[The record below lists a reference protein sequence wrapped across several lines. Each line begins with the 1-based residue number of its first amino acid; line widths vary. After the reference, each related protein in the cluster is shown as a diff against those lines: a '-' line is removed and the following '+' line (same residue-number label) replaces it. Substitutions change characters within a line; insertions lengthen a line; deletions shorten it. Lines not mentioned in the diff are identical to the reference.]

1 MEHVLASNIMRFGDR
16 NNIIFPLQFGFRKN
30 MSCEQQ
36 LLGFVSDLHNN
47 LDEGNQTDVL
57 IMDFSKAF
65 DKVGH
70 QRLLRKLDYY
80 GVRGKNLKWIQNFLH
95 RRSQRVVLEG
105 KKSSTID
112 VESGVPQGS
121 VLGPCL
127 FLFYIND
134 LPNGLASKV
143 RLFAD
148 DAISYMTIDN
158 QQDAHNLQQDLN
170 RIGEWA
176 KKWTMVLNTEKCK
189 VITISRKRN
198 KIQHAYHLNNTPL
211 EAVTSAKYLGV
222 TITSD
227 LKWTQHINTVVNK
240 ANSTL
245 AFLRRNLRI
254 KSSDLKA
261 TAYKTLVR
269 PIVEYASSVW
279 DPATNNQIHQL
290 EMVQRRAARFTLNRY
305 HNTSSVNNM
314 LSELEW
320 PTLQKRR
327 ENVRLTMM
335 YKIHNNL
342 AHLPAQD
349 YIMQATQATRNSQ
362 PHSYQVPYSRTE
374 SHRQSFFPRTVRDWN
389 ALPRNTVTAP
399 SVEAFSQRL
408 TVGSRG

>member
-1 MEHVLASNIMRFGDR
+1 MAS
-16 NNIIFPLQFGFRKN
+16 
-30 MSCEQQ
+30 
-36 LLGFVSDLHNN
+36 H
-47 LDEGNQTDVL
+47 
-57 IMDFSKAF
+57 
-65 DKVGH
+65 
-70 QRLLRKLDYY
+70 LRSAYLPMTQSPT
-80 GVRGKNLKWIQNFLH
+80 WPNF
-95 RRSQRVVLEG
+95 
-105 KKSSTID
+105 
-112 VESGVPQGS
+112 
-121 VLGPCL
+121 
-127 FLFYIND
+127 
-134 LPNGLASKV
+134 
-143 RLFAD
+143 
-148 DAISYMTIDN
+148 DN
-158 QQDAHNLQQDLN
+158 QHDAHNLQQDLN

-198 KIQHAYHLNNTPL
+198 KIQHVYHLNNTPL

-320 PTLQKRR
+320 PTL
-327 ENVRLTMM
+327 
-335 YKIHNNL
+335 
-342 AHLPAQD
+342 
-349 YIMQATQATRNSQ
+349 
-362 PHSYQVPYSRTE
+362 
-374 SHRQSFFPRTVRDWN
+374 
-389 ALPRNTVTAP
+389 
-399 SVEAFSQRL
+399 
-408 TVGSRG
+408 

>member
-1 MEHVLASNIMRFGDR
+1 ML
-16 NNIIFPLQFGFRKN
+16 
-30 MSCEQQ
+30 
-36 LLGFVSDLHNN
+36 N
-47 LDEGNQTDVL
+47 LEYHKGQ
-57 IMDFSKAF
+57 S
-65 DKVGH
+65 
-70 QRLLRKLDYY
+70 
-80 GVRGKNLKWIQNFLH
+80 
-95 RRSQRVVLEG
+95 
-105 KKSSTID
+105 
-112 VESGVPQGS
+112 
-121 VLGPCL
+121 LGPCL

-198 KIQHAYHLNNTPL
+198 KIQHVYHLNNTPL

-261 TAYKTLVR
+261 TEHLQNACSTDCGVCVLGVGPCYKQ
-269 PIVEYASSVW
+269 PNS
-279 DPATNNQIHQL
+279 
-290 EMVQRRAARFTLNRY
+290 
-305 HNTSSVNNM
+305 
-314 LSELEW
+314 
-320 PTLQKRR
+320 PTRNGAKKSC
-327 ENVRLTMM
+327 
-335 YKIHNNL
+335 KIHSQSL
-342 AHLPAQD
+342 PQYIKRQQYAEWTWVAHP
-349 YIMQATQATRNSQ
+349 SK
-362 PHSYQVPYSRTE
+362 TE
-374 SHRQSFFPRTVRDWN
+374 RKCETNHDV
-389 ALPRNTVTAP
+389 L
-399 SVEAFSQRL
+399 
-408 TVGSRG
+408 

>member
-1 MEHVLASNIMRFGDR
+1 
-16 NNIIFPLQFGFRKN
+16 

-176 KKWTMVLNTEKCK
+176 KKWTMVLNTDKCK

-198 KIQHAYHLNNTPL
+198 KIQHVYHLNNTPL

-335 YKIHNNL
+335 YKIQQQSCSSSGTGLHHASHTGNQE
-342 AHLPAQD
+342 LPATFLSGAVLQNR
-349 YIMQATQATRNSQ
+349 IAPAI
-362 PHSYQVPYSRTE
+362 
-374 SHRQSFFPRTVRDWN
+374 F
-389 ALPRNTVTAP
+389 LP
-399 SVEAFSQRL
+399 
-408 TVGSRG
+408 

>member
-1 MEHVLASNIMRFGDR
+1 MEGTKGTLASIR
-16 NNIIFPLQFGFRKN
+16 I
-30 MSCEQQ
+30 
-36 LLGFVSDLHNN
+36 
-47 LDEGNQTDVL
+47 T
-57 IMDFSKAF
+57 
-65 DKVGH
+65 
-70 QRLLRKLDYY
+70 
-80 GVRGKNLKWIQNFLH
+80 IQVQCIHLYTT
-95 RRSQRVVLEG
+95 QC
-105 KKSSTID
+105 T
-112 VESGVPQGS
+112 
-121 VLGPCL
+121 
-127 FLFYIND
+127 
-134 LPNGLASKV
+134 LP
-143 RLFAD
+143 
-148 DAISYMTIDN
+148 
-158 QQDAHNLQQDLN
+158 
-170 RIGEWA
+170 
-176 KKWTMVLNTEKCK
+176 
-189 VITISRKRN
+189 ITISRKRN
-198 KIQHAYHLNNTPL
+198 KIQHVYHLNNTPL

-342 AHLPAQD
+342 AHLPEVPAQD
-349 YIMQATQATRNSQ
+349 YIMQATQATTPTQ
-362 PHSYQVPYSRTE
+362 YV
-374 SHRQSFFPRTVRDWN
+374 V
-389 ALPRNTVTAP
+389 NT
-399 SVEAFSQRL
+399 L
-408 TVGSRG
+408 Y